1 MRIEPIRLGGV
12 QRLEYDLDG
21 GRPMAFLIS
30 FEVGKPIGLVP
41 GSLGLKQPDD
51 FRVEANYRHLF
62 VLKIGFLDCLE
73 QRRDDFFS
81 ALDLYEDLF

>member
-1 MRIEPIRLGGV
+1 
-12 QRLEYDLDG
+12 
-21 GRPMAFLIS
+21 MAFLIS

-51 FRVEANYRHLF
+51 FRVEANHRHLF

-81 ALDLYEDLF
+81 ALDLYEDLLACWNRCKHLGRS